1 MESQTNGVKKGRN
14 QVLVSTLPRWILLTN
29 EHFFVVKH
37 YFSATHVT
45 VSKHFKRLIPLEGKV
60 KVKFF
65 KKILQKEKNGF

>member
-1 MESQTNGVKKGRN
+1 MVNK
-14 QVLVSTLPRWILLTN
+14 WILLTN
-29 EHFFVVKH
+29 EHYLILKH